1 MQGAADRLT
10 AEVRQAASHRG
21 RLAPRGS
28 GRWWTDVMP
37 GVRPLDC
44 AVPGGLTRLDAADL
58 VATASAG
65 CTLAD
70 LEAGL
75 GEHGAWLALDPPGPR
90 TRTLGGVL
98 GSGAAGPLAA
108 GFGPP
113 RDQVLGLTIVAGNG
127 QVVRT
132 GGRVVKNVAGFDLA
146 KLVIGGHGAFGIV
159 AEAHLRLRARPAAD
173 RTRAWA
179 VGDAPALAR
188 RLLAAGM
195 TGAAFEAVGPAL
207 ADGLGLAR
215 SWTLLLRALGT
226 EDGVEEELGAASD
239 ALRGSAADAGASA
252 PGDPW
257 ARWREAVGAWPAI
270 VRIGADP
277 AGWGE
282 AAQLLEA
289 LPGFLGVSVTVP
301 RGTVRA
307 GFARLEP
314 EAMRRLRESCATRRW
329 PVTLERADAATR
341 AAAGVWG
348 GLEPRVQALAE
359 SLRRVFD
366 PNGVFAV
373 PLWANGRTG
382 G

>member
-10 AEVRQAASHRG
+10 AEVRQAASLGG

-28 GRWWTDVMP
+28 GHWWTDATP
-37 GVRPLDC
+37 GTRPLDC
-44 AVPGGLTRLDAADL
+44 AVAGGLTRLDAADL
-58 VATASAG
+58 VATAGAG
-65 CTLAD
+65 CTLAE
-70 LEAGL
+70 LETGL

-98 GSGAAGPLAA
+98 GSGGSGPLAA

-127 QVVRT
+127 QLVRT

-146 KLVIGGHGAFGIV
+146 KLVIGGHGAFGIIV
-159 AEAHLRLRARPAAD
+159 EAHLRLRARPAAD

-179 VGDAPALAR
+179 LTDAPALAQ
-188 RLLAAGM
+188 RLVAAGV
-195 TGAAFEAVGPAL
+195 TGAAFEVVNPAL
-207 ADGLGLAR
+207 AETLGLSR

-226 EDGVEEELGAASD
+226 EDGVEEELDAAAGALEGGAAG
-239 ALRGSAADAGASA
+239 AGSAAPPDVW
-252 PGDPW
+252 PRWGDV
-257 ARWREAVGAWPAI
+257 VGAWPAI

-282 AAQLLEA
+282 AARLLEA
-289 LPGFLGVSVTVP
+289 LPRTRGVSVTVP
-301 RGTVRA
+301 RGTVRG

-314 EAMRRLRESCATRRW
+314 EMLRRLRESCAANRW

-341 AAAGVWG
+341 AAAGIWG
-348 GLEPRVQALAE
+348 GLDPRVQALAE

-373 PLWANGRTG
+373 PLWA
-382 G
+382 

>member
-10 AEVRQAASHRG
+10 AEVRRAASLGG
-21 RLAPRGS
+21 RLAPHGS
-28 GRWWTDVMP
+28 GHWWTDATP
-37 GVRPLDC
+37 GTTPLDC

-58 VATASAG
+58 VATAGAG
-65 CTLAD
+65 CTLAE
-70 LEAGL
+70 LETGL
-75 GEHGAWLALDPPGPR
+75 GEHSAWLALDPPGPR

-98 GSGAAGPLAA
+98 GAGGSGPLAA

-127 QVVRT
+127 QLVRT

-146 KLVIGGHGAFGIV
+146 KLVIGGHGAFGIIV
-159 AEAHLRLRARPAAD
+159 EAHLRLRARPAAD

-179 VGDAPALAR
+179 LTDAPALAQ
-188 RLLAAGM
+188 RLVAAGV
-195 TGAAFEAVGPAL
+195 TGAAFEVVNPAL
-207 ADGLGLAR
+207 AETLGLSR
-215 SWTLLLRALGT
+215 CWTLLLRALGT
-226 EDGVEEELGAASD
+226 EDGVEEELDAAAGA
-239 ALRGSAADAGASA
+239 LVGSAAVAGSA
-252 PGDPW
+252 APPDVWPRWGDV
-257 ARWREAVGAWPAI
+257 VGAWPAI

-282 AAQLLEA
+282 AARLLEA
-289 LPGFLGVSVTVP
+289 LPGTRGVSVTVP
-301 RGTVRA
+301 RGTVRG

-314 EAMRRLRESCATRRW
+314 EMLRRLRESCVARRW

-341 AAAGVWG
+341 AAAGIWG
-348 GLEPRVQALAE
+348 GLDPRVQALAE

-373 PLWANGRTG
+373 PLWA
-382 G
+382 

>member
-1 MQGAADRLT
+1 VQGAADGLT
-10 AEVRQAASHRG
+10 AEVLRAASGGG

-28 GRWWTDVMP
+28 GRWWLGAARGTTI
-37 GVRPLDC
+37 LDC
-44 AVPGGLTRLDAADL
+44 AVPGGITRLDASDL
-58 VATASAG
+58 VATAAAG
-65 CTLAD
+65 CTLQE
-70 LEAGL
+70 LETGL
-75 GEHGAWLALDPPGPR
+75 AAHGAWLALDPPGHR
-90 TRTLGGVL
+90 ARTLGGVL
-98 GSGAAGPLAA
+98 GSGASGPLAA
-108 GFGPP
+108 GFGAP

-159 AEAHLRLRARPAAD
+159 VEAHLRLRAKPAAD

-179 VGDAPALAR
+179 VADAPSAAR
-188 RLLAAGM
+188 RLMAAGV
-195 TGAAFEAVGPAL
+195 TAAAFEVVNPPL
-207 ADGLGLAR
+207 AEKIGLAR

-226 EDGVEEELGAASD
+226 AEGVEEELGAASA
-239 ALRGSAADAGASA
+239 ALGGTADAWASA
-252 PGDPW
+252 PESTWD
-257 ARWREAVGAWPAI
+257 RWREIVGAWPAI

-277 AGWGE
+277 AGWHE
-282 AAQLLEA
+282 AARLLEA
-289 LPGFLGVSVTVP
+289 LPDNRGVSVTVP

-307 GFARLEP
+307 GFERIEP
-314 EAMRRLRESCATRRW
+314 ESLRRLRESCAARRW

-348 GLEPRVQALAE
+348 GLDPRVRTLAE

-373 PLWANGRTG
+373 PLWADG
-382 G
+382 

>member
-10 AEVRQAASHRG
+10 AQIRDAARRG
-21 RLAPRGS
+21 ERLMPRGA
-28 GRWWTDVMP
+28 GRWWPDVAA
-37 GVRPLDC
+37 GTEPLDC

-58 VATASAG
+58 VATAGAG

-70 LEAGL
+70 LAAGL
-75 GEHGAWLALDPPGPR
+75 AAHGAWLALDPPGPR
-90 TRTLGGVL
+90 TRTLGGAL
-98 GSGAAGPLAA
+98 GSGASGPLAA

-146 KLVIGGHGAFGIV
+146 KLVIGGHGAFGIIV
-159 AEAHLRLRARPAAD
+159 EAHLRLRARPAAD

-179 VGDAPALAR
+179 LADAPAHALAR
-188 RLLAAGM
+188 ELLAAGV
-195 TGAAFEAVGPAL
+195 TGAAFEIVSPAL
-207 ADGLGLAR
+207 AEELGLAR

-226 EDGVEEELGAASD
+226 EDGVSEELDAA
-239 ALRGSAADAGASA
+239 AAAIGTHGTATTPSADV
-252 PGDPW
+252 W
-257 ARWREAVGAWPAI
+257 ERWSEAAGAWPAS

-277 AGWGE
+277 ASWGE
-282 AAQLLEA
+282 AAALLDA
-289 LPGFLGVSVTVP
+289 LPGNRGVSVTVP

-307 GFARLEP
+307 GFDAVEP
-314 EAMRRLRESCATRRW
+314 AALRRLRESCAARRW

-341 AAAGVWG
+341 AAAGIWG
-348 GLEPRVQALAE
+348 ALDPRVHALAV
-359 SLRRVFD
+359 SLRGVFD

-373 PLWANGRTG
+373 PLWA
-382 G
+382 

>member
-1 MQGAADRLT
+1 VQGATDSLTVAIRAAARRGARLM
-10 AEVRQAASHRG
+10 
-21 RLAPRGS
+21 PRGA
-28 GRWWTDVMP
+28 GRWWPDVAP
-37 GVRPLDC
+37 GDEPLDC

-58 VATASAG
+58 VATAGAG

-70 LEAGL
+70 LETGL

-108 GFGPP
+108 GFGSP

-173 RTRAWA
+173 RTRGWA
-179 VGDAPALAR
+179 VGDAPARAR
-188 RLLAAGM
+188 RLLAAGV
-195 TGAAFEAVGPAL
+195 TGAAFEAVGPGL
-207 ADGLGLAR
+207 AEALGLAR

-226 EDGVEEELGAASD
+226 EDGVEEELDAASA
-239 ALRGSAADAGASA
+239 ALGGAADAGARA
-252 PGDPW
+252 PGDLW
-257 ARWREAVGAWPAI
+257 VRWREAVGAWPAI
-270 VRIGADP
+270 VRVGADP
-277 AGWGE
+277 AAWAE

-289 LPGFLGVSVTVP
+289 LPGHMGVSVTVP

-314 EAMRRLRESCATRRW
+314 EALRRLRESCATRRW

-348 GLEPRVQALAE
+348 ALEPRVQALAE
-359 SLRRVFD
+359 SLRGVFD

-373 PLWANGRTG
+373 PLWANGRAG